1 MFHFHLFEISKTL
14 ERLKKV
20 KKDRRLSEFLRSFLH
35 LLSSSLRAYTNS
47 LLPSPLSL
55 LSPSFP
61 PYVSIHSSFIRVFNG
76 ERTLSLFFSFS
87 LFLFLSFSLHAA
99 RRSFIFSFI
108 SIFTRRDFEKKIRCI
123 ILDIGLIRGG
133 DAVSRSLCTHMEQT
147 VETSGATWRR

>member
-1 MFHFHLFEISKTL
+1 MSIQHYKLWDGRLFSLFHFHLFEISKTL
-14 ERLKKV
+14 ERLKKI

-87 LFLFLSFSLHAA
+87 LFLFLSSHRPPFFYFLLYIYIYAKG
-99 RRSFIFSFI
+99 F
-108 SIFTRRDFEKKIRCI
+108 
-123 ILDIGLIRGG
+123 
-133 DAVSRSLCTHMEQT
+133 
-147 VETSGATWRR
+147 